1 MSRGDTINPA
11 FPAGSFWRRA
21 LIFATCLYWGIS
33 AQAATPSPDT
43 HHAQKV
49 YTGIYLMN
57 VYDLNINAYSYY
69 ADFYLWFRWKGD
81 INPEN
86 IEFVNAV
93 EKWGFTKELFYEEPK
108 ELENGYF
115 YNGMRIE
122 GRFYHSFQLADFPLD
137 KHTLEIRIENV
148 DYPVDSLVYLP
159 DTGRFL
165 MREDF
170 SIPGWSI
177 DSAKMTSHHNAYR
190 TDFGEPNRSAT
201 VFSNFTFLLNINR
214 PNSYFTLKL
223 MLPLLVV
230 ILASLGGLFIFP
242 PYIDARI
249 SLPIGGLLSCVFLQQ
264 SYGSALPDVGY
275 MVLMDR
281 IYLVSYLLI
290 AAIMLRVILVSNSL
304 TRLGESHYQ
313 NVYIKDRRLAGF
325 SFFSIP
331 ADCLST
337 GYSPVSR
344 VNILYALEYF
354 PHDSFSMDCRNYGKI
369 RI

>member
-1 MSRGDTINPA
+1 M
-11 FPAGSFWRRA
+11 AGGASIYSVLQTGSVGRRTFVF
-21 LIFATCLYWGIS
+21 LLLLHGVLLL
-33 AQAATPSPDT
+33 QANTPSQDIP
-43 HHAQKV
+43 HAQKV

-108 ELENGYF
+108 ELDNGYF

-122 GRFYHSFQLADFPLD
+122 GRFYHSFQLAHFPLD

-159 DTGRFL
+159 DTGRYL
-165 MREDF
+165 IREDF

-177 DSAKMTSHHNAYR
+177 DGAKMSSHHNAYR

-214 PNSYFTLKL
+214 PRSYFTLKL

-281 IYLVSYLLI
+281 IYLVSYLLV

-304 TRLGESHYQ
+304 TRLGESHYPQ
-313 NVYIKDRRLAGF
+313 VYLKDRRLAGL
-325 SFFSIP
+325 FFFLFLLIVF
-331 ADCLST
+331 LL
-337 GYSPVSR
+337 V
-344 VNILYALEYF
+344 IL
-354 PHDSFSMDCRNYGKI
+354 R
-369 RI
+369 